1 MKTFRGFFFGA
12 FFLISVGLFLESFRL
27 QAPNVLRVDILDV
40 GQGDAILLTSP
51 SGVQM
56 LIDAGRDRAVLR
68 ALGEVMSFSDRH
80 IDVVVMTHPDA
91 DHIGGFPAVFDRY
104 EIGAVVGTNSHSDTA
119 LFGRFQN
126 GIDNEGSELFEARR
140 GMVIDMGS
148 GVFVQVLFPYADTII
163 TGNDASVV
171 AKVIYGKTSFLLT
184 GDVGTSVE
192 KHLVLRE
199 GDGLVSDVL
208 KLGHH
213 GSRTSTSRIF
223 MESVQP
229 NVAIIS
235 AGKDNSY
242 GHPHK
247 EVLDTLAGV
256 GVPYLGTY
264 EVGTVTFYSDGE
276 RVTTPIYE

>member
-1 MKTFRGFFFGA
+1 MKTFRAFFFGA
-12 FFLISVGLFLESFRL
+12 FFLISVGLFLESFRV
-27 QAPNVLRVDILDV
+27 QAPNALRVDILDV

-68 ALGEVMSFSDRH
+68 ALGEVMPFSDRY
-80 IDVVVMTHPDA
+80 IDVVVITHPDA

-119 LFGRFQN
+119 LFGRFDRSIQ
-126 GIDNEGSELFEARR
+126 NEGSELFEARR
-140 GMVIDMGS
+140 GMVIDMGL
-148 GVFVQVLFPYADTII
+148 GVFVQILFPYADTII

-199 GDGLVSDVL
+199 GEYLESDVL

-229 NVAIIS
+229 EVAIIS

-242 GHPHK
+242 GHPHT
-247 EVLDTLAGV
+247 EVLETLAGV

-264 EVGTVTFYSDGE
+264 EVGTVTFFSDGE
-276 RVTTPIYE
+276 KIITNIK